1 MMCHSCDFLDSIVS
15 GHCSTKIVISELVFF
30 HRNIMT
36 LIVVV
41 RQGCTTYGLPCLL
54 YNKENYPVLYWYFLC
69 SAALRAVFHAKGI
82 LKFVLCHEYKQVE
95 AQITFNRWQFA
106 CHYACCLLPLVSEH
120 WTTGFRQE
128 MQYFSLSEC
137 TTCNVIAMKNLR
149 STNYFS
155 LLEYIVAWCD
165 CFLITSRGCH
175 NSHFHSNACL
185 C

>member
-1 MMCHSCDFLDSIVS
+1 MLTSSVQL
-15 GHCSTKIVISELVFF
+15 HC
-30 HRNIMT
+30 
-36 LIVVV
+36 
-41 RQGCTTYGLPCLL
+41 
-54 YNKENYPVLYWYFLC
+54 VLY
-69 SAALRAVFHAKGI
+69 
-82 LKFVLCHEYKQVE
+82 FVKKEFWSSTSVSTDTNIQQLSQMHWNFSIFGSSYICEQAFSVMNINK
-95 AQITFNRWQFA
+95 FNRWQFA
-106 CHYACCLLPLVSEH
+106 CRYACCLLPLVSKH

-137 TTCNVIAMKNLR
+137 TTCSVVAMKNLR

-155 LLEYIVAWCD
+155 LLQYIIAWCD